1 MSLLACRNASFA
13 YDGRTV
19 LEDVS
24 FEVSAGGYLCIV
36 GENGAGKST
45 LMQGLLGLVR
55 PVGGSVEVDADVRA
69 GGIGY
74 LPQQTAVQ
82 KDFPASVEEV
92 VLSGQLR
99 RCGLRP
105 FYSRGDRLEA
115 EAKLRMV
122 QMQGFKKKC
131 FRDLSGGQ
139 QRRVLL
145 ARALCATRSLLL
157 LDEPAAGLD
166 PRMQDEMYQILNGLN
181 REQGMTI
188 VMITHDVQSAL
199 RCARQILHLN
209 GRQLFFGAAA
219 EYQNSAA
226 GRRFIEGAAFG
237 VSPQVPAPAE
247 EGGQGL
253 C

>member
-13 YDGRTV
+13 YDGRKV

-45 LMQGLLGLVR
+45 LMQGLLGLVK
-55 PVGGSVEVDADVRA
+55 PVGGSVEVGAEARM

-105 FYSRGDRLEA
+105 FFGKGDRREA
-115 EAKLRMV
+115 EAKLRLV
-122 QMQGFKKKC
+122 RMQDFRKKC

-166 PRMQDEMYQILNGLN
+166 PRMQDEMYQILNELN

-209 GRQLFFGAAA
+209 GRQLFFGSVDK
-219 EYQNSAA
+219 YSQSAA
-226 GRRFIEGAAFG
+226 GRGFIDGGPFRVLSGAA
-237 VSPQVPAPAE
+237 AK
-247 EGGQGL
+247 EGGAKL